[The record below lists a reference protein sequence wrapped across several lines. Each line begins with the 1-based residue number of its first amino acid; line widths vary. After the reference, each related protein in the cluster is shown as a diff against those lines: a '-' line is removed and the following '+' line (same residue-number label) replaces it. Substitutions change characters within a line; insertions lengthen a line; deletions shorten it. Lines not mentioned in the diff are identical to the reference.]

1 MNPIQKFI
9 VINLFENTPEVFK
22 FIHRMNIARAKKK
35 VENIAF
41 KYNDAKM
48 QLYDLSEIEPRETYL
63 EDLTDE
69 EFANKFQITHETR
82 EFIKET
88 DEQIARTSHYNS
100 NV

>member
-1 MNPIQKFI
+1 
-9 VINLFENTPEVFK
+9 
-22 FIHRMNIARAKKK
+22 
-35 VENIAF
+35 
-41 KYNDAKM
+41 M